1 VDGFL
6 HLRTLTPREELS
18 LALDMI
24 ELERVWVWVGV
35 ELDSLLLVAELVRAA
50 RPAAM
55 AIREIS
61 TPRTVAQVARLMA
74 HISTS
79 QLTLAI
85 AGWSLNDP
93 SIRDTELVVRST
105 GPLCVRVEEM

>member
-18 LALDMI
+18 LAFDMI
-24 ELERVWVWVGV
+24 ELERVWVRV
-35 ELDSLLLVAELVRAA
+35 EFDSLLLMAELVRAA
-50 RPAAM
+50 KPAAM

-61 TPRTVAQVARLMA
+61 TPRTVAQLARLMA

-79 QLTLAI
+79 QPTLAI
-85 AGWSLNDP
+85 A
-93 SIRDTELVVRST
+93 E
-105 GPLCVRVEEM
+105 